1 LWKEINFHNI
11 HWKRKELSRGLK
23 IIRAGTAGF
32 CFGVRRALEL
42 ADQALHN
49 HEKICSLGPLIHNPG
64 VVDNLQ
70 KKGIEV
76 VSDLS
81 QAGGKPV
88 LIRSHGAV
96 PGVFQEAKE
105 KEIPLVDATCPFVR
119 RVQQRAAELGHQ
131 GYQVVVVGEADHPE
145 VKGILGW
152 AGDNVIVVETISDAA
167 KLQNYEKIG
176 VLAQTTQNRLQYYE
190 IARAIIGKAQEVR
203 IYDTICKASMTRQKE
218 AVEIANNVD
227 VMIVIG
233 GKNSA
238 NSRHLAE
245 ICNTIVPTY
254 HIEDVS
260 ELHSAMLEGAGS
272 VGVTAGASTP
282 DWIIEEVIERMTMF
296 GEETEK
302 VMDQEA
308 QAVTQD
314 KNEGDIN
321 PGTTG
326 DQETPSVSKESPE
339 PGQEEMMNFELAST
353 PRQIQQGDLISG
365 TVVQV
370 RDDEVLLDIGGK
382 SEGIIP
388 RQELSLKN
396 IRHPLE
402 AVQVGDVIDV
412 YVLRVENDEGH
423 LILSK
428 KRADR
433 VKALDTL
440 ERALETKDE
449 LTGEVIRVVKGGL
462 LVDVMGIRGFVPAS
476 LIERGYVGDL
486 EKYVGKPLRLRVID
500 FDRNRGKVVL
510 SQKAILQEEYIQAQ
524 KELWNTIR
532 PGEIR
537 KGTVRHL
544 TNFGAFV
551 DLGGVDGLL
560 HISELSW
567 GRIKH
572 PSEVV
577 QEGDEVEVY
586 ILSVDKEN
594 KRISLSL
601 KQAQPNPWDTV
612 DERFHVGQIVTGTI
626 VRLVSFGA
634 FVEIEPGVEG
644 LVHIS
649 RLADHRVG
657 KPEDVVA
664 VGQEVKVKILDI
676 NKEERRISLSLRDAK
691 VTAEVEEKT
700 PAPASSG
707 VGVNL
712 GEVFGDLFSSEQK
725 AE

>member
-1 LWKEINFHNI
+1 M
-11 HWKRKELSRGLK
+11 K

-42 ADQALHN
+42 AEQALQS
-49 HEKICSLGPLIHNPG
+49 HEKICTLGPLIHNPA
-64 VVDNLQ
+64 VIEDLQ
-70 KKGIEV
+70 KKGVEIV
-76 VSDLS
+76 GDLS
-81 QAGGKPV
+81 EAEGKPV
-88 LIRSHGAV
+88 LIRTHGVV

-105 KEIPLVDATCPFVR
+105 KGIALVDATCPFVR
-119 RVQQRAAELGHQ
+119 RVQQLAAELGEQ

-152 AGDNVIVVETISDAA
+152 AGDDVIIVETISDAS

-190 IARAIIGKAQEVR
+190 ISRAIIGKAQEIR
-203 IYDTICKASMTRQKE
+203 IYDTICQASVTRQKE
-218 AVEIANNVD
+218 AAEIANNVD
-227 VMIVIG
+227 IMIVIG

-238 NSRHLAE
+238 NTRHLAE
-245 ICNTIVPTY
+245 ICGKVVPTY

-260 ELHSAMLEGAGS
+260 ELHPAMLQGAGS

-282 DWIIEEVIERMTMF
+282 DWIIEEVIKGMTMF

-302 VMDQEA
+302 VMGQEA

-314 KNEGDIN
+314 KNEGEIN
-321 PGTTG
+321 PGTAG
-326 DQETPSVSKESPE
+326 DEGTPSVTKELQE
-339 PGQEEMMNFELAST
+339 PGQEEMMNLELAGT

-370 RDDEVLLDIGGK
+370 REDEVLLDIGGK

-396 IRHPLE
+396 IKHPLE

-433 VKALDTL
+433 VKALDKL
-440 ERALETKDE
+440 ERALETKEE
-449 LTGEVIRVVKGGL
+449 LRGEAIKVVKGGL
-462 LVDVMGIRGFVPAS
+462 LVDVMDIRGFVPAS
-476 LIERGYVGDL
+476 LLERGYVGDL

-524 KELWNTIR
+524 KELWNTIQ

-537 KGTVRHL
+537 KGIVRHL

-567 GRIKH
+567 GRVKH

-577 QEGDEVEVY
+577 QEGDEVDVY
-586 ILSVDKEN
+586 VLSVDKEN

-612 DERFHVGQIVTGTI
+612 DERFNVGQIITGTI

-676 NKEERRISLSLRDAK
+676 NKEERRISLSLRDAR
-691 VTAEVEEKT
+691 VTEEIEAET
-700 PAPASSG
+700 PAPATSA

-712 GEVFGDLFSSEQK
+712 GEVFGDLFSNEHKS
-725 AE
+725 

>member
-1 LWKEINFHNI
+1 M
-11 HWKRKELSRGLK
+11 K

-42 ADQALHN
+42 AEQALHS
-49 HEKICSLGPLIHNPG
+49 HEKICTLGPLIHNPA
-64 VVDNLQ
+64 VIEDLQ
-70 KKGIEV
+70 KKGVEIV
-76 VSDLS
+76 GDLS
-81 QAGGKPV
+81 EAEGKPV
-88 LIRSHGAV
+88 LIRTHGVV

-105 KEIPLVDATCPFVR
+105 KGIALVDATCPFVR
-119 RVQQRAAELGHQ
+119 RVQQLAAELGEQ

-152 AGDNVIVVETISDAA
+152 AGDDVIIVETISDAS

-190 IARAIIGKAQEVR
+190 ISREIIGKAQEIR
-203 IYDTICKASMTRQKE
+203 IYDTICQASVTRQKE
-218 AVEIANNVD
+218 AAEIANNVD
-227 VMIVIG
+227 IMIVIG

-238 NSRHLAE
+238 NTRHLAE
-245 ICNTIVPTY
+245 ICGKVVPTY

-260 ELHSAMLEGAGS
+260 ELHPAMLQGAGS

-282 DWIIEEVIERMTMF
+282 DWIIEEVIKGMTMF

-302 VMDQEA
+302 VMGQEA

-314 KNEGDIN
+314 KNEGEIN
-321 PGTTG
+321 PGTAG
-326 DQETPSVSKESPE
+326 DEGTPSVTKELPE
-339 PGQEEMMNFELAST
+339 PGQEEMMNLELAGT

-370 RDDEVLLDIGGK
+370 REDEVLLDIGGK

-396 IRHPLE
+396 IKHPLE

-433 VKALDTL
+433 VKALDKL
-440 ERALETKDE
+440 ERALETKEE
-449 LTGEVIRVVKGGL
+449 LRGEAIKVVKGGL
-462 LVDVMGIRGFVPAS
+462 LVDVMDIRGFVPAS
-476 LIERGYVGDL
+476 LLERGYVGDL

-524 KELWNTIR
+524 KELWNTIQ

-537 KGTVRHL
+537 KGIVRHL

-567 GRIKH
+567 GRVKH

-577 QEGDEVEVY
+577 QEGDEVDVY
-586 ILSVDKEN
+586 VLSVDKEN

-612 DERFHVGQIVTGTI
+612 DERFNVGQIITGTI

-676 NKEERRISLSLRDAK
+676 NKEERRISLSLRDAR
-691 VTAEVEEKT
+691 VTEEIEAET
-700 PAPASSG
+700 PAPATSA

-712 GEVFGDLFSSEQK
+712 GEVFGDLFSNEHKS
-725 AE
+725 

>member
-1 LWKEINFHNI
+1 ME
-11 HWKRKELSRGLK
+11 
-23 IIRAGTAGF
+23 
-32 CFGVRRALEL
+32 
-42 ADQALHN
+42 QALQS
-49 HEKICSLGPLIHNPG
+49 HEKICTVGPLIHNPAVIEDLQNKG
-64 VVDNLQ
+64 VEIV
-70 KKGIEV
+70 G
-76 VSDLS
+76 DLS
-81 QAGGKPV
+81 EVEGKPV
-88 LIRSHGAV
+88 LIRTHGVV

-105 KEIPLVDATCPFVR
+105 KGIALVDATCPFVR
-119 RVQQRAAELGHQ
+119 RVQQLAAELGQQ

-152 AGDNVIVVETISDAA
+152 AGDNVIVVETISDVS
-167 KLQNYEKIG
+167 KLRNCAKIG

-190 IARAIIGKAQEVR
+190 ITKEIIGKAKEIR
-203 IYDTICKASMTRQKE
+203 IYDTICQASMTRQKE
-218 AVEIANNVD
+218 AAEIANNVD
-227 VMIVIG
+227 IMIVIG

-238 NSRHLAE
+238 NTRHLAE
-245 ICNTIVPTY
+245 ICRKVVPTY

-260 ELHSAMLEGAGS
+260 ELHPAMLQGAGS

-282 DWIIEEVIERMTMF
+282 DWIIEEVIKGMTMF

-302 VMDQEA
+302 LMDQGA

-314 KNEGDIN
+314 KNEGETN
-321 PGTTG
+321 PGTAG
-326 DQETPSVSKESPE
+326 DEGTPSVTKELPE
-339 PGQEEMMNFELAST
+339 PGQEEMMNLELAGT

-370 RDDEVLLDIGGK
+370 REDEVLLDIGGK

-396 IRHPLE
+396 IKHPLE

-433 VKALDTL
+433 VKALDKL
-440 ERALETKDE
+440 ERALETKEE
-449 LTGEVIRVVKGGL
+449 LRGEAIKVVKGGL
-462 LVDVMGIRGFVPAS
+462 LVDVLDIRGFVPAS

-510 SQKAILQEEYIQAQ
+510 SQKAILQEEYIRAQ
-524 KELWNTIR
+524 KELWNTIQ

-537 KGTVRHL
+537 KGIVRHL

-567 GRIKH
+567 GRVKH

-577 QEGDEVEVY
+577 HEGDEVEVY
-586 ILSVDKEN
+586 VLSVDKEN

-601 KQAQPNPWDTV
+601 KQVQPNPWDTV
-612 DERFHVGQIVTGTI
+612 DERFQVGQIITGTI

-691 VTAEVEEKT
+691 GKEEIEVETPT
-700 PAPASSG
+700 PATSA

-712 GEVFGDLFSSEQK
+712 GEVFGDLFSSEHK
-725 AE
+725 S